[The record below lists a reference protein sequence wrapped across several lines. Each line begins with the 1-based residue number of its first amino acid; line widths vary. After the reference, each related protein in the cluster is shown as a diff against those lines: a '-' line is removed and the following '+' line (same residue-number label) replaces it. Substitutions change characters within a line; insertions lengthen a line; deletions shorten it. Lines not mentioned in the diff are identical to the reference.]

1 MRTSRKFL
9 LALVLFAVAA
19 GPGLAL
25 AQNTPAG
32 QADANAGHG
41 LQPPPA
47 VEQPVDHAAHGA
59 AATTNP
65 TDQAG
70 PGQPAPPQPGG
81 HDGHAMGQMPGME
94 QMQQMDEAMA
104 ARMNGLQT
112 QMDAIASTKDPAERR
127 RLLAAHLDAL
137 TQAIGLLREMDGKM
151 MEGMMQN
158 GKCPMMAMMSPPQGK
173 AGMENMMGHMSM
185 CRSMMQ
191 KKAVRQYVLLEQIV
205 AAQKALLTSL
215 P

>member
-25 AQNTPAG
+25 AENTPAA
-32 QADANAGHG
+32 QADVHAGHE
-41 LQPPPA
+41 LQPPSA

-70 PGQPAPPQPGG
+70 PAQPAPPRPGG
-81 HDGHAMGQMPGME
+81 HDGHAMGTMPGME
-94 QMQQMDEAMA
+94 QMQQMDEALA
-104 ARMNGLQT
+104 ARMNDLQT
-112 QMDAIASTKDPAERR
+112 QMDAIAATKDPAERR
-127 RLLAAHLDAL
+127 RMLAAHLDAL

-158 GKCPMMAMMSPPQGK
+158 NTCPMMAMMSSPQGQ
-173 AGMENMMGHMSM
+173 AGMQGMMGHMPM

-191 KKAVRQYVLLEQIV
+191 KKAARQYVLLEQIV